1 MKKAIPIFLTVGFVL
16 SIVFIALG
24 VLLIPL
30 SFVSDPVN
38 FGQIGEGVYFILAGV
53 ANLIGLII
61 IRKKWP
67 EIKSKN
73 EVTKIA
79 VWSIVLGALLTTFPI
94 VAGILMLVMPADQYG
109 KEE

>member
-1 MKKAIPIFLTVGFVL
+1 MTVGFVL

-30 SFVSDPVN
+30 SFVNDPVN
-38 FGQIGEGVYFILAGV
+38 TTQIAEGIYLIIAGTF
-53 ANLIGLII
+53 NLVGLII

-79 VWSIVLGALLTTFPI
+79 VWSIVLGALLTAFPI

>member
-24 VLLIPL
+24 ILLIPL
-30 SFVSDPVN
+30 SFVNDPVN
-38 FGQIGEGVYFILAGV
+38 TTQIGEGIYLIIAGTF
-53 ANLIGLII
+53 NLVGLII

-67 EIKSKN
+67 QIKSKD

-79 VWSIVLGALLTTFPI
+79 VWSIVLGALLTAFPI
-94 VAGILMLVMPADQYG
+94 AAGILMLVMPADQYG

>member
-24 VLLIPL
+24 ILLIPL
-30 SFVSDPVN
+30 SFVNDPVN
-38 FGQIGEGVYFILAGV
+38 TTQIGEGIYLIIAGTF
-53 ANLIGLII
+53 NLVGLTI

-67 EIKSKN
+67 QIKSKD

-79 VWSIVLGALLTTFPI
+79 VWSIVLGALLTAFPI
-94 VAGILMLVMPADQYG
+94 AAGILMLVMPADQYG